1 MYKSISTH
9 MSSFSLIDGSLLR
22 HSPDAIRLQTTN
34 PRIVDFYSKHP
45 EISFETVN
53 MTLVELLENVSPN
66 TQCTRPQLE
75 SAILLPEEKRK
86 AGELN
91 AFLEKIRE
99 AIRQQI
105 QYISD
110 KYITAKTEYIRDF
123 QSTQNLTQNNRLF
136 LEKVRSL
143 LFAVG
148 KIRHANIAEKSQ
160 MMLKKFEQILSL
172 NADAILTKTEN
183 VTAENVRT
191 TKEKEY
197 LDNFES
203 NATHMIQAIIQLL
216 IDCAKTC
223 EQRVNEMIDTKQD
236 SHTAYYK
243 LIYDLNDLLHQI
255 PLSDSRSSGESFQFV
270 LSQTFPTA
278 TINADEES
286 DRDFVLLRSDKPSIC
301 IETHKMPDRNV
312 NAGEVKQFIRSL
324 EEQNMN
330 GILISQHTGISDKP
344 HFHIEIHSN
353 RIVVYLH
360 KMEYYVDKLQ
370 IAVDIIDTL
379 TTKLTDFF
387 FSAENKYSIPK
398 ETLDDVN
405 REYQQFIIQKES
417 ILTMIKEQHKRL
429 VGQIDEMRFAS
440 LDKFLSTRYSSC
452 KKQGFVCDLC
462 GIFTVGTLKGLA
474 AHKRGC
480 ARKRVAT
487 DNTSTECIPVLKVA
501 L

>member
-1 MYKSISTH
+1 
-9 MSSFSLIDGSLLR
+9 MSSFSLIDGSLMR
-22 HSPDAIRLQTTN
+22 HSTNANCLQTTN
-34 PRIVDFYSKHP
+34 PRIIDFYTKNP
-45 EISFETVN
+45 NISFESVN
-53 MTLVELLENVSPN
+53 TILVELLENVSPN
-66 TQCTRPQLE
+66 ITRSQLE
-75 SAILLPEEKRK
+75 STILLPEEKRK
-86 AGELN
+86 TAELT

-99 AIRQQI
+99 ALRQQI
-105 QYISD
+105 QYISE
-110 KYITAKTEYIRDF
+110 KYIIAKTEYIRDF
-123 QSTQNLTQNNRLF
+123 ESTQNLTQINRSF
-136 LEKVRSL
+136 LEKTRSL

-172 NADAILTKTEN
+172 NADAIVSKPEHSPATKD
-183 VTAENVRT
+183 
-191 TKEKEY
+191 Y
-197 LDNFES
+197 LENFES
-203 NATHMIQAIIQLL
+203 NANHMIQAIIQLL

-223 EQRVNEMIDTKQD
+223 EQRVKEMIETKQD
-236 SHTAYYK
+236 NNSAAYYK

-255 PLSDSRSSGESFQFV
+255 PLTETQSTGESFQFV

-278 TINADEES
+278 TIASGEES
-286 DRDFVLLRSDKPSIC
+286 ENNFVLLRSDKPSIC
-301 IETHKMPDRNV
+301 IETHKMHDRNI
-312 NAGEVKQFIRSL
+312 NMGEVKQFIRSL

-344 HFHIEIHSN
+344 HFHIEINSN

-360 KMEYYVDKLQ
+360 KMEYSADKLQ

-405 REYQQFIIQKES
+405 REYQHFIIQKET
-417 ILTMIKEQHKRL
+417 ILTMIKDQHKRL
-429 VGQIDEMRFAS
+429 LGQIDDMRFTS

-462 GIFTVGTLKGLA
+462 GIFTVSTLKGLA

-480 ARKRVAT
+480 ARKRTVT
-487 DNTSTECIPVLKVA
+487 DTPSLKSEILKAVF
-501 L
+501 

>member
-1 MYKSISTH
+1 
-9 MSSFSLIDGSLLR
+9 MSSFSLIDGSLLH
-22 HSPDAIRLQTTN
+22 HSTNANCLQTTN
-34 PRIVDFYSKHP
+34 PRIIDFYSKNP
-45 EISFETVN
+45 DVSFETVN
-53 MTLVELLENVSPN
+53 TILVDLLENVSPN
-66 TQCTRPQLE
+66 TQCARTQLE

-86 AGELN
+86 TAELN
-91 AFLEKIRE
+91 TFLEKIRE
-99 AIRQQI
+99 ALRNQI
-105 QYISD
+105 QYISE
-110 KYITAKTEYIRDF
+110 KYIIAKTEYIRDF
-123 QSTQNLTQNNRLF
+123 ESDNKNLTQTNRSF
-136 LEKVRSL
+136 LEKTRSL
-143 LFAVG
+143 LFAIG

-172 NADAILTKTEN
+172 NADAIVSKPEHSPATKD
-183 VTAENVRT
+183 
-191 TKEKEY
+191 Y

-216 IDCAKTC
+216 IDCAKTF
-223 EQRVNEMIDTKQD
+223 EQRVKEMIETKQD
-236 SHTAYYK
+236 NHSTAYYK

-255 PLSDSRSSGESFQFV
+255 PLAETQSADESFQFI

-278 TINADEES
+278 TIASGEES
-286 DRDFVLLRSDKPSIC
+286 ENNFVLLRSEKPSIC
-301 IETHKMPDRNV
+301 IETHKMHDRNI
-312 NAGEVKQFIRSL
+312 NMGEAKQFCRFI

-344 HFHIEIHSN
+344 HFHIEINSN

-360 KMEYYVDKLQ
+360 KMEYSADKLQ

-405 REYQQFIIQKES
+405 REYQHFIIQKET
-417 ILTMIKEQHKRL
+417 ILTMIKDQHKRL
-429 VGQIDEMRFAS
+429 LGQIDDMRFTS

-480 ARKRVAT
+480 ARKRTVT
-487 DNTSTECIPVLKVA
+487 DTPSVKSEILKAVF
-501 L
+501 